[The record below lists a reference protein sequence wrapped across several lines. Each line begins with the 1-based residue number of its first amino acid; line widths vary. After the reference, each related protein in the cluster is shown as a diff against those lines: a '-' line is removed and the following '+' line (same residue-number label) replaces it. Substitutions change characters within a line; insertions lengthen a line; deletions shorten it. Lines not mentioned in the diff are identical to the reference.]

1 MSAHPQGLE
10 LSTKV
15 HLVFGYTLM
24 AAGAARIIEIAF
36 VLQDQNSLSTVDI
49 EETNSWQYL
58 TPFVR
63 APPVLVTHDL
73 YDILLYP
80 C

>member
-10 LSTKV
+10 ISTMV

-36 VLQDQNSLSTVDI
+36 VLRDQNSISPIDTED
-49 EETNSWQYL
+49 TNSWQYL
-58 TPFVR
+58 TPFVS
-63 APPVLVTHDL
+63 P
-73 YDILLYP
+73 IS
-80 C
+80 